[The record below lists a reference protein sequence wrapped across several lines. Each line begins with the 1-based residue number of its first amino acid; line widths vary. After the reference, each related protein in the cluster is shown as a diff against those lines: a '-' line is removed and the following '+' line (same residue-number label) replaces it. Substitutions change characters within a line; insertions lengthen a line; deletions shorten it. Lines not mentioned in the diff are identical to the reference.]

1 MAEDKTKEIPS
12 DQDFIIS
19 LKQAVETQTR
29 IVVDFSASWCGPCK
43 NIAPVF
49 KTLSGKYPNIEVLS
63 TTKIFHSSLISVSS
77 GR

>member
-1 MAEDKTKEIPS
+1 MAEEKVKEIPS

-19 LKQAVETQTR
+19 LKQAVEDQTR

-49 KTLSGKYPNIEVLS
+49 KSLSAKYPNIEVCSLE
-63 TTKIFHSSLISVSS
+63 IFKAKFAC
-77 GR
+77 